1 MSLLD
6 QVIPSARHVGIDD
19 VPFVDNTAVGARMR
33 LLQVNSDDGLY
44 VLHGFMPAGMTVQTH
59 RHQGAVLAFTLSGAW
74 GYRENDFMNRGRS
87 YLYEPPG
94 STHTLFVPEDNTEP
108 TELVS
113 AIYGDV
119 EYLDPDGNVE
129 YISNAQSNLEMYYR
143 YCEEQGV
150 PRPDGILI

>member
-1 MSLLD
+1 
-6 QVIPSARHVGIDD
+6 
-19 VPFVDNTAVGARMR
+19 
-33 LLQVNSDDGLY
+33 
-44 VLHGFMPAGMTVQTH
+44 MPAGLTVQTH
-59 RHQGAVLAFTLSGAW
+59 HHQGPVLAFTLSGAW

-94 STHTLFVPEDNTEP
+94 SIHTLFVPEDNSEP

-129 YISNAQSNLEMYYR
+129 YISNAQSNLKMYYR
-143 YCEEQGV
+143 YCEEQGI
-150 PRPDGILI
+150 PRPNGILQ

>member
-6 QVIPSARHVGIDD
+6 ELVPSAQHVGIDD
-19 VPFVDNTAVGARMR
+19 VPFVDNIAVGARMR
-33 LLQVNSDDGLY
+33 LLQVNADNGLY
-44 VLHGFMPAGMTVQTH
+44 VLHGFMPAGLNVQIH
-59 RHQGAVLAFTLSGAW
+59 RHQGPVLAFTLSGAW

-87 YLYEPPG
+87 YLYEPEG
-94 STHTLFVPEDNTEP
+94 SIHTLFVPEDNDEP

-129 YISNAQSNLEMYYR
+129 MYSTLPSGSR
-143 YCEEQGV
+143 YSTS
-150 PRPDGILI
+150 P